1 MFFLLST
8 REVFII
14 KLLSQNHKSALFWLI
29 FFFSKNPKIPKKF
42 LIGKISLPSPFL
54 LKSVCEKRLGHIVTN
69 KFTKLRNKFEVSW
82 KPIICF
88 IIPLHCGKK
97 IGDLQIIQSTQH
109 KFDILSGA
117 NYIRKFSWPEQ
128 KFLAGE
134 INNDRQWIHKLL
146 IFAAYSIHEY
156 CCSNH
161 LNFCSWIN
169 TEIQIYVGYYKIFV
183 GSLSSFRNPSINLLE
198 TYLL

>member
-1 MFFLLST
+1 MNIFKIGFKITSSAFF
-8 REVFII
+8 
-14 KLLSQNHKSALFWLI
+14 
-29 FFFSKNPKIPKKF
+29 
-42 LIGKISLPSPFL
+42 
-54 LKSVCEKRLGHIVTN
+54 VTHY
-69 KFTKLRNKFEVSW
+69 W
-82 KPIICF
+82 
-88 IIPLHCGKK
+88 KK

>member
-1 MFFLLST
+1 MAKMFAPIPPKKICNFSQEKKNFIRKFLECQSAQIYVFLLST

-82 KPIICF
+82 KPIIV
-88 IIPLHCGKK
+88 
-97 IGDLQIIQSTQH
+97 
-109 KFDILSGA
+109 
-117 NYIRKFSWPEQ
+117 Y
-128 KFLAGE
+128 
-134 INNDRQWIHKLL
+134 
-146 IFAAYSIHEY
+146 YSITLWEE
-156 CCSNH
+156 NRGVA
-161 LNFCSWIN
+161 N
-169 TEIQIYVGYYKIFV
+169 
-183 GSLSSFRNPSINLLE
+183 
-198 TYLL
+198 